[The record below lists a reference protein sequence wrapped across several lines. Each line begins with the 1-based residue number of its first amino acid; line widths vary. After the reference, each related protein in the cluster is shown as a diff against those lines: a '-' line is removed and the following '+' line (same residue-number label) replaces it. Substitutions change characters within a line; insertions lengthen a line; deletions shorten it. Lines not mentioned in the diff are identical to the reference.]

1 MNGSAPTSR
10 AVASARQAYA
20 SQRVAPVGDPTGD
33 TEDLSD
39 TGDMGP
45 PPRIVAMPMPAQLA
59 APVPLAVGTAAIVE
73 AARAEMARL
82 DGEIARLGQA
92 VKDREM
98 LAAML
103 AAVPS
108 LAAASGVSGPHC
120 MHCGRLVLDASHNN
134 GACTQQQARAEYL
147 GTDTNGMAPN
157 LCARCG
163 YQEGHH
169 GMVPGV
175 GYACPHSSPRTA
187 FLAKSESAAPLP
199 ADQPPNGPA
208 VYPTPTQAAQANLP
222 PAITAEVARI
232 EAETAE
238 EALDA
243 VHAAEVRAWQNGGP
257 MPSWIR

>member
-45 PPRIVAMPMPAQLA
+45 PPRIVAMPMSAQLA

-103 AAVPS
+103 AAVPQP
-108 LAAASGVSGPHC
+108 LAPHHVAS
-120 MHCGRLVLDASHNN
+120 
-134 GACTQQQARAEYL
+134 
-147 GTDTNGMAPN
+147 
-157 LCARCG
+157 
-163 YQEGHH
+163 
-169 GMVPGV
+169 
-175 GYACPHSSPRTA
+175 
-187 FLAKSESAAPLP
+187 APLP
-199 ADQPPNGPA
+199 VDQPIVLPA
-208 VYPTPTQAAQANLP
+208 PILARGAVAGAAYP
-222 PAITAEVARI
+222 PAIAAEVARI

-243 VHAAEVRAWQNGGP
+243 VHAAEVRAWQAGGP
-257 MPSWIR
+257 MPSWMR